1 MEQTALDSLAIK
13 DEVDKIV
20 EEDKVDELESFLEA
34 FIEHKILSLI
44 LATFIGILCFLI
56 EWKYMLTASEIY
68 PDQNEL

>member
-20 EEDKVDELESFLEA
+20 EEDKDDEQESFLEP

-44 LATFIGILCFLI
+44 LATFIGILFFLI
-56 EWKYMLTASEIY
+56 EIFVLTASEVY
-68 PDQNEL
+68 ADKNEL